1 MPADADLTLIRAT
14 ESDIAFVMATE
25 RLDGYESLVG
35 RWDEARHLS
44 ALSDGRHA
52 YFVARADALP
62 VGFGIV
68 RDFASSEQAAVI
80 KRVAVLQPG
89 RGHGKALLR
98 ALVEAVFE
106 QTDTYRLSLG
116 VFPDNLR
123 ARRAYEAVGFIAE
136 GVARGSAFFGGV
148 NRDELIMSILRP
160 EWVARRSVRPD

>member
-1 MPADADLTLIRAT
+1 
-14 ESDIAFVMATE
+14 MATE

-44 ALSDGRHA
+44 ALCDGRHA
-52 YFVARADALP
+52 YFVARADATSI
-62 VGFGIV
+62 GFGIV
-68 RDFASSEQAAVI
+68 RDFASPEQVAAV
-80 KRVAVLQPG
+80 KRVAVAQPG
-89 RGHGKALLR
+89 RGDGKALLR
-98 ALVEAVFE
+98 ALVGAVFA
-106 QTDTYRLSLG
+106 QTDTYRLWLG

-160 EWVARRSVRPD
+160 EWLTRHSVEPD